1 MRNKIIGLIVLF
13 FFVVTLTVAVIL
25 IYDLFK
31 YDTALHFN
39 ILSRIFDTY
48 SKNEIV
54 DGINVNPNS
63 ISTLLPEGVTDLWK
77 YCNDMYQQN
86 QCPSN
91 LCNPYISCAGG
102 GGPNEGCAPGPIAG
116 CLPKDCGDY
125 RIAYERCP
133 SDRCA
138 VSHGSCVKII
148 DNLIERIAIITSISD
163 PEEAQRVLNEAKTL
177 QLQTLSF
184 NSLTYLSQ
192 PIARVLAQYKGNL
205 NFNKL
210 QITEQL
216 ADSFISHEGILALGA
231 TPTSDAVVEKLAQH
245 KGGLAFN
252 DHPSSVL
259 IAEIL
264 ATHEGYLG
272 IGGSFVPNHIIEAL
286 TQHRGDLNLSI
297 AVFGYGAEAITQT
310 KLLAKHIGNLYLTHL
325 LRLSDEQA
333 DILAEHQGNIYFLN
347 SLTEMSNNARDVL
360 KDKAVFRTT
369 VKFHFSD

>member
-1 MRNKIIGLIVLF
+1 M
-13 FFVVTLTVAVIL
+13 
-25 IYDLFK
+25 
-31 YDTALHFN
+31 
-39 ILSRIFDTY
+39 
-48 SKNEIV
+48 
-54 DGINVNPNS
+54 
-63 ISTLLPEGVTDLWK
+63 
-77 YCNDMYQQN
+77 
-86 QCPSN
+86 
-91 LCNPYISCAGG
+91 
-102 GGPNEGCAPGPIAG
+102 
-116 CLPKDCGDY
+116 
-125 RIAYERCP
+125 
-133 SDRCA
+133 
-138 VSHGSCVKII
+138 
-148 DNLIERIAIITSISD
+148 
-163 PEEAQRVLNEAKTL
+163 
-177 QLQTLSF
+177 
-184 NSLTYLSQ
+184 
-192 PIARVLAQYKGNL
+192 
-205 NFNKL
+205 
-210 QITEQL
+210 
-216 ADSFISHEGILALGA
+216 
-231 TPTSDAVVEKLAQH
+231 AQH